1 MELKTCKEKIMQDK
15 LLSIVIP
22 AYNAE
27 EYLLETIPTILDSK
41 NIDLIDVMIVND
53 GSIDNTEQL
62 ANSFVEQFPQSVRV
76 INKVNGGH
84 GSAVNTGINYAVGKY
99 FKIVDADD
107 WVDTNNLDLLIEYLK
122 NTNVDEILTP
132 YYQVFVN
139 EEDKLETEYNEFKK
153 VQENQIYAA
162 DSFFN
167 LTKQTVGMHTI
178 TIKTEILKNN
188 GIELS
193 EKMFYVDMEFI
204 TKILPFVKNMVYLN
218 YPVYKYRLGTS
229 GQSVSIESYIKNR
242 MMHKQVIL
250 NLVEFYTNTE
260 MSNVKKRVFQKLLF
274 NLIRMQCIIYFNI
287 ENTIESKNE
296 LINFETELKKINS
309 DVLKDKNLK
318 MIMLRK
324 SNYHLFNLM
333 KWYYNRRKNEKN
345 Y

>member
-1 MELKTCKEKIMQDK
+1 MQDK

-62 ANSFVEQFPQSVRV
+62 ANSFVEQFPKSVRV
-76 INKVNGGH
+76 INKKNGGH

-139 EEDKLETEYNEFKK
+139 EKDKLETEYNEFKK
-153 VQENQIYAA
+153 VQENQIYSA

-309 DVLKDKNLK
+309 DVLKDKNFK

-333 KWYYNRRKNEKN
+333 KWYYNRRKNGKN
-345 Y
+345 H